1 MDAAALEALAER
13 LKASPALAAKADI
26 GIVAAR
32 LGLAQG
38 AIPVGDD
45 CAAIPDGDG
54 HLLFAAEG
62 FISAFVDAD
71 PWFAGWCGVMVNLS
85 DVAAMGGRP
94 LAVVDVVWAEGEEG
108 AKAVLDGLRA
118 AAGAYGVPIVG
129 GHTNLHNRET
139 HLAVAVLG
147 RAGARLL
154 TSFDAQP
161 GDALVMVVD
170 KRGAYREPFDNFQA
184 ALEAPPERLR
194 ADLALLP
201 ELAEKGLARAAK
213 DISQGGVPGTAVM
226 LAESSGV
233 SIALDLDAIEPPPGV
248 ALERWLKTFPSFG
261 FLLSVAPRKC
271 RARAF
276 AVSRARAARGF
287 DRRRQTGKP
296 GHAAIG
302 GPERPSSRLWRGA
315 ADGVRREE
323 RKPHEP
329 PASRRHADALH
340 PSSRRR
346 RPCDEPQRGPRRPRR
361 PDCAARAGRHG
372 VRLLSQ
378 APLCG
383 HCLSRSSPRRAT
395 PLTWSS
401 SASTITSAGFGAPR
415 TAASISITP
424 MTGSAPTRLRR

>member
-1 MDAAALEALAER
+1 MDAAALDALAAR

-94 LAVVDVVWAEGEEG
+94 IAVVDVIWTEGEEG

-118 AAGAYGVPIVG
+118 AADAYGVPIVG
-129 GHTNLHNRET
+129 GHTNLHNPET

-147 RAGARLL
+147 RAGGRLL
-154 TSFDAQP
+154 TSFDAKP
-161 GDALVMVVD
+161 GDALIMVVD

-201 ELAEKGLARAAK
+201 ELAERGLARAAK

-233 SIALDLDAIEPPPGV
+233 SIALDLDSIEPPPGV
-248 ALERWLKTFPSFG
+248 PLERWLRTFPSYG
-261 FLLSVAPRKC
+261 FLLSVAAGNVEAVLSMF
-271 RARAF
+271 RARQLHAASIGMVGPGSQVMLHSEGRSALLRDF
-276 AVSRARAARGF
+276 GAERLMGFGAGARAA
-287 DRRRQTGKP
+287 
-296 GHAAIG
+296 
-302 GPERPSSRLWRGA
+302 
-315 ADGVRREE
+315 
-323 RKPHEP
+323 
-329 PASRRHADALH
+329 
-340 PSSRRR
+340 
-346 RPCDEPQRGPRRPRR
+346 
-361 PDCAARAGRHG
+361 
-372 VRLLSQ
+372 
-378 APLCG
+378 
-383 HCLSRSSPRRAT
+383 
-395 PLTWSS
+395 
-401 SASTITSAGFGAPR
+401 
-415 TAASISITP
+415 
-424 MTGSAPTRLRR
+424 